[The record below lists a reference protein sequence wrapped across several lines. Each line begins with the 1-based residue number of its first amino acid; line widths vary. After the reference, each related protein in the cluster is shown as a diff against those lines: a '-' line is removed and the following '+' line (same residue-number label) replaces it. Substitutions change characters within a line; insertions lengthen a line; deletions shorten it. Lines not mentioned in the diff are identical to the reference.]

1 MESYA
6 NQAAH
11 HTWNSTH
18 SYLGQDAEER
28 LHLVARDGVADE
40 RKALA
45 SHAVQEARGIGLEGL
60 AIQSV
65 WLPLPVQELGV
76 WPAVP

>member
-1 MESYA
+1 MEI
-6 NQAAH
+6 H
-11 HTWNSTH
+11 CTH

-28 LHLVARDGVADE
+28 LHLVARDGVADK
-40 RKALA
+40 RKAFA
-45 SHAVQEARGIGLEGL
+45 SHAVQETRGIGPEGL

-65 WLPLPVQELGV
+65 RLPLPVEELCV